1 MIKSLH
7 QRVLQNIDHDNAGRY
22 RTTNVL
28 IAEATHRPPD
38 ALQVPQLME
47 QLIAQLQQ
55 QAQTLH
61 PVELAARAHGELV
74 KIHPFTDG
82 NGRTSRLLM
91 NLILLQSGLPAAI
104 IKVEQRLDYYKAL
117 DKAHTTGDYQ
127 DFIELVG
134 QSVVNGFEP
143 YWWGLGIQP

>member
-1 MIKSLH
+1 
-7 QRVLQNIDHDNAGRY
+7 
-22 RTTNVL
+22 
-28 IAEATHRPPD
+28 
-38 ALQVPQLME
+38 
-47 QLIAQLQQ
+47 
-55 QAQTLH
+55 
-61 PVELAARAHGELV
+61 
-74 KIHPFTDG
+74 
-82 NGRTSRLLM
+82 M